1 MEVIFQG
8 IIISVGN
15 SPEVNPTGGNLLG
28 SNLPTAIFWG
38 FIFQGGGIIP
48 GVILWGRNHQGDNL
62 LGHNLVEGYFSRG
75 QFSGRQSSKNYLQGN

>member
-15 SPEVNPTGGNLLG
+15 SPEVNPTGGNFLG
-28 SNLPTAIFWG
+28 GNLPTTIFWG